1 MRLATCTAIAMGLV
15 LAGCSEQKKDGAR
28 DDAVP
33 AFDQSLVPTV
43 MAIQTA
49 EPAGQALNK
58 WLVGTWSHDGSC
70 ASDFVSVYDA
80 DGTMHTDSEA
90 GTWEAS
96 GTTVTES
103 ITEQFEMGEPDTVR
117 LDPPLVREVEVER
130 IDDTHAIFRYDGYTS
145 RSTKC
150 QA

>member
-1 MRLATCTAIAMGLV
+1 
-15 LAGCSEQKKDGAR
+15 
-28 DDAVP
+28 
-33 AFDQSLVPTV
+33 
-43 MAIQTA
+43 
-49 EPAGQALNK
+49 
-58 WLVGTWSHDGSC
+58 
-70 ASDFVSVYDA
+70 
-80 DGTMHTDSEA
+80 MHTDSEA

-117 LDPPLVREVEVER
+117 LDPPLVREGEVER